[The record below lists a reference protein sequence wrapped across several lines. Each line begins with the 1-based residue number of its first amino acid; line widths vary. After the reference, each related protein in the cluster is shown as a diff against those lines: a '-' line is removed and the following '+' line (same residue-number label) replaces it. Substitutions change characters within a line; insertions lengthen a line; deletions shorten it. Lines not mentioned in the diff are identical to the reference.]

1 MSFVG
6 AASGYVTQWYDQ
18 SGNSRHV
25 AQSVASQQPHI
36 VNTGV
41 PEMANSRPAVRF
53 IQASRTVLTNPISTG
68 AALKSGYIGAM
79 LFVMECVPGS
89 SVGGWGSVNDP
100 RWQAHTDHGEGD
112 LMFDPGNGGTARVL
126 VLNSAN
132 ENRLMQYSCVASAS
146 QAVIYTNGTL
156 MAAGGKPVAVSIGTF
171 DLGGI
176 TTFPYYHDAH
186 ISEFILLGDAPTDA
200 SRQSIGSNQSQYFG
214 LGMH

>member
-1 MSFVG
+1 
-6 AASGYVTQWYDQ
+6 
-18 SGNSRHV
+18 
-25 AQSVASQQPHI
+25 
-36 VNTGV
+36 
-41 PEMANSRPAVRF
+41 
-53 IQASRTVLTNPISTG
+53 
-68 AALKSGYIGAM
+68 
-79 LFVMECVPGS
+79 
-89 SVGGWGSVNDP
+89 
-100 RWQAHTDHGEGD
+100 
-112 LMFDPGNGGTARVL
+112 MFDPGNGGTARVL